1 MCTRPAET
9 FGFES
14 KGSLTPGTD
23 ADIVVFDPNKKQHIT
38 AENNESIADYT
49 VYEGK
54 EVTGKVDLTMVRG
67 TIVVEDDEV
76 LVEEGH
82 GEYRERISPDWG
94 VEGTGSG

>member
-23 ADIVVFDPNKKQHIT
+23 ADLVVFDPNKKQHIS
-38 AENNESIADYT
+38 ADNNESVADYT

-67 TIVVEDDEV
+67 TVVVEDNEV
-76 LVEEGH
+76 LVKEGH
-82 GEYRERISPDWG
+82 GEYCKRISPDWSAG
-94 VEGTGSG
+94 GTNSV